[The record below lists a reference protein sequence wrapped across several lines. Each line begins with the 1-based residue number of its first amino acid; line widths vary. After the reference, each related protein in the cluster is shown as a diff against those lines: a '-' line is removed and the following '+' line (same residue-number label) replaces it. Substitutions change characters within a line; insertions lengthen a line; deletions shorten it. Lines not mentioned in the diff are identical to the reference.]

1 MRLERCLVALEINVG
16 QSRGGLLYDLIAKQ
30 IMFTKYQNYKK
41 LMCDTIPN
49 SPLYSRSISVI
60 CITDTKAGGPDK
72 QNIKIL
78 NLIYD
83 L

>member
-1 MRLERCLVALEINVG
+1 MW
-16 QSRGGLLYDLIAKQ
+16 
-30 IMFTKYQNYKK
+30 
-41 LMCDTIPN
+41 DTIPN

-60 CITDTKAGGPDK
+60 CITDTKAGGLDK